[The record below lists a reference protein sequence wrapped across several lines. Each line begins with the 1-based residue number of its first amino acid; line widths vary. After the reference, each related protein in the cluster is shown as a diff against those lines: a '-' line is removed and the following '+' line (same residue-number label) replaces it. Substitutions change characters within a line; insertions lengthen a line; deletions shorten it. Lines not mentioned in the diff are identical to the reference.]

1 MLAIVRLQIIWQTLS
16 VIIGESMIIQKL
28 TTQVYTWV
36 RVRKQIVRQRFNAA
50 SLKIL
55 KHYGLT

>member
-1 MLAIVRLQIIWQTLS
+1 MIIDEFT
-16 VIIGESMIIQKL
+16 IIQKL
-28 TTQVYTWV
+28 TTQVYAWV

-55 KHYGLT
+55 KQNGLT